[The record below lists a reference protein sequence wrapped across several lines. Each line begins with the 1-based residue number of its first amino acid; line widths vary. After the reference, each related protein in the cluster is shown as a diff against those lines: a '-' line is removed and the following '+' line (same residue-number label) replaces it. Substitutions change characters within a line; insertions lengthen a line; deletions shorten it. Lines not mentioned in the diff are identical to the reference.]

1 MSENDKLLGLTTS
14 PPVKHLVL
22 RSHTYDM
29 TLCLQCSFVS
39 DEKNP
44 WGKVLLTCDY
54 LKKFTRYYK
63 QRA

>member
-14 PPVKHLVL
+14 PPVKPSVL

-44 WGKVLLTCDY
+44 
-54 LKKFTRYYK
+54 
-63 QRA
+63 